1 MAQLILGLDPGHDGV
16 REVRLRAGL
25 RRLEVGDVHSAPLDH
40 DDRPFRQRAAEGLGR
55 LPRAGAGD
63 LAALAL
69 PGDEVSTRTLRMPFS
84 DSRRIARTVPFELEG
99 QIPFSLEEVVFDY
112 RVTQR
117 LPDGGVRLLAGLA
130 THEVLKDWLQ
140 ALAGAGIDP
149 RLLGIDALSYTRLI
163 ELLPRSS
170 AQGRVGLLDIG
181 YRLSSLCVM
190 GPEGVDCA
198 RTLSL
203 GGRDLTLRLAEAFRV
218 SPDDAE
224 SGKRRGAIVAYDGGP
239 ELHGESARI
248 AEALGKGLQQLVR
261 EVRQTLAAADG
272 SSQPLDTLWLC
283 GGGSRIRNLT
293 EYLSRELQAP
303 VRRLEAEHVDIPGR
317 ERLGDE
323 PGAPWAKALGL
334 ALHAHRGGRGDFLNL
349 RRGAFAHKGDFE
361 AVRGRLL
368 QLAAGLLAVLLLWA
382 GQAVTRSLSLSRTER
397 ELDNRVREVTQA
409 VLGKAYDNP
418 EIAISVIKEKTSPGA
433 DPLPK
438 LSALDALREIHQR
451 IPADAQLRLKDLNLS
466 PKKIR
471 LEGFTDSFETVE
483 KIRAALQEFEC
494 FTEVQAG
501 NMRSTK
507 EQEVQFELT
516 IVVGC

>member
-1 MAQLILGLDPGHDGV
+1 MAQLILGLDPGHDTV
-16 REVRLRAGL
+16 RQVRLRASL
-25 RRLEVGDVHSAPLDH
+25 RRLEVEDFHEAPLPH
-40 DDRPFRQRAAEGLGR
+40 DERPFRQRAAEALSQ
-55 LPRAGAGD
+55 LPLPGAGD

-69 PGDEVSTRTLRMPFS
+69 PGDEVSTRALGMPFA
-84 DSRRIARTVPFELEG
+84 DSRRIARTLPFELEG
-99 QIPFSLEEVVFDY
+99 QLPFSLDQVVYDY
-112 RVTQR
+112 RVTRR

-130 THEVLKDWLQ
+130 THEVLRDWLQ
-140 ALAGAGIDP
+140 ALSAVGIDP
-149 RLLGIDALSYTRLI
+149 RLLGIDALSYTRLLD
-163 ELLPRSS
+163 LLPRPSPD
-170 AQGRVGLLDIG
+170 ARVGLLDIG

-190 GPEGVDCA
+190 GPEGVECV

-218 SPDDAE
+218 EPDEAE
-224 SGKRRGAIVAYDGGP
+224 SGKRRGAVVATRTGP
-239 ELHGESARI
+239 ELQGETARI

-261 EVRQTLAAADG
+261 EVRQTLAAAPSVDR
-272 SSQPLDTLWLC
+272 PLAQLWLC
-283 GGGSRIRNLT
+283 GGGARVRNLT
-293 EYLSRELQAP
+293 THLEEELGTP
-303 VRRLEAEHVDIPGR
+303 VRPLEAGHVDIPGR
-317 ERLGDE
+317 DRLGDT

-368 QLAAGLLAVLLLWA
+368 QVAAGLLAVLLLWA

-397 ELDNRVREVTQA
+397 ELDNRVREITQA

-438 LSALDALREIHQR
+438 FSALDALREIHER
-451 IPADAQLRLKDLNLS
+451 IPEDAQLRLKDLNLS

-483 KIRAALQEFEC
+483 RIRAALQEVEC
-494 FTEVQAG
+494 FSEVQAG